1 MFNKVI
7 LLQAFFFLSF
17 LSFTST
23 STKNILCIHHQFL
36 NLMILFTNKRF
47 FIVIPTTHILT
58 PLISK
63 LNFQIEQFS
72 INHDEQYISLIIS
85 FAKKKKKFL
94 IEIPLHTFYCILIS
108 KSNCKIEQ
116 IPNFS
121 TMNHH
126 EQYINS

>member
-1 MFNKVI
+1 MLNKVI
-7 LLQAFFFLSF
+7 LLQAFCFLSF

-23 STKNILCIHHQFL
+23 STKNILCIHRQL
-36 NLMILFTNKRF
+36 YLMILFTNKRF
-47 FIVIPTTHILT
+47 FIVIPTTHILI

-85 FAKKKKKFL
+85 FAKKKKRFI

-108 KSNCKIEQ
+108 IPNCKIEQ
-116 IPNFS
+116 LPNIS

-126 EQYINS
+126 GQYINS